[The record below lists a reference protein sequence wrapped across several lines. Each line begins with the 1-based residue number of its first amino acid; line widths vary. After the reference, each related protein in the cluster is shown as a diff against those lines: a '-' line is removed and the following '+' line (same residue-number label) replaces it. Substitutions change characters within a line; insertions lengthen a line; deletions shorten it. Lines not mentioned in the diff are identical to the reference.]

1 MFKNIL
7 VVANLSERSA
17 RALRDSFSCLNRRL
31 RATKVIKCIFMSLSI
46 FLTLNFILSNAAV
59 SQSKDTLPISNASST
74 LTLVQ
79 AAMCEEVRNRS
90 PYNPGVVFSSTLG
103 KVICFTDFN
112 PVLEKTFVYHKYYF
126 MDELSAKI
134 KLTLNPPRW
143 ATLSSIQLRETDK
156 GPWRVE
162 IVDER
167 ENVLYTVRF
176 SIAD

>member
-1 MFKNIL
+1 MSAQVISLVSLSFFIL
-7 VVANLSERSA
+7 V
-17 RALRDSFSCLNRRL
+17 
-31 RATKVIKCIFMSLSI
+31 
-46 FLTLNFILSNAAV
+46 ILSLILPGIGV
-59 SQSKDTLPISNASST
+59 SQEDNVFPISNKTGT

-79 AAMCEEVRNRS
+79 AAMCEEVRNRT
-90 PYNPGVVFSSTLG
+90 PYNPGIVFSSTRG
-103 KVICFTDFN
+103 KIACFTDFD

-162 IVDER
+162 IVDAED
-167 ENVLYTVRF
+167 NVLYTLRF
-176 SIAD
+176 SITD

>member
-1 MFKNIL
+1 MTVNIVTKNTSARLNRWFMFGQVISLVSLSFFIL
-7 VVANLSERSA
+7 V
-17 RALRDSFSCLNRRL
+17 
-31 RATKVIKCIFMSLSI
+31 
-46 FLTLNFILSNAAV
+46 ILSLILPGIGV
-59 SQSKDTLPISNASST
+59 SQEDNVFPIPNKTGT

-90 PYNPGVVFSSTLG
+90 PHNPGIVFTSTLG
-103 KVICFTDFN
+103 KVICFTDFD

-143 ATLSSIQLRETDK
+143 ATRSSIQLRETDK

-162 IVDER
+162 IVDAEDK
-167 ENVLYTVRF
+167 VLYTLRF
-176 SIAD
+176 SITD

>member
-1 MFKNIL
+1 MSAQVISLVPLSFFIL
-7 VVANLSERSA
+7 VTLS
-17 RALRDSFSCLNRRL
+17 L
-31 RATKVIKCIFMSLSI
+31 
-46 FLTLNFILSNAAV
+46 ILPDIAA
-59 SQSKDTLPISNASST
+59 SQDDNDFPISNKSGA

-90 PYNPGVVFSSTLG
+90 PYNPGIVFSSTLG
-103 KVICFTDFN
+103 KVVCFTDFD

-162 IVDER
+162 IVDAED
-167 ENVLYTVRF
+167 NVLYTLRF
-176 SIAD
+176 SITD